1 MQILL
6 PVPIPGTELRERL
19 QKQNRLYPLED
30 IGWEYY
36 DGSFPLFDPDEPLS
50 SERLQQSGKRIMGRF
65 YQFGYVFLVP
75 VSIISFGSLVLF
87 LYNIRLGWR
96 WWYRSWRNYIVRFG
110 GWVILRKWA
119 RAFRTD
125 KFPEKLQNARK
136 HIN

>member
-1 MQILL
+1 MSDPERQNLSPGRVPALSLL
-6 PVPIPGTELRERL
+6 AVTV
-19 QKQNRLYPLED
+19 LYLAVTLPFL
-30 IGWEYY
+30 GCP
-36 DGSFPLFDPDEPLS
+36 PLFDPDEPLS

-119 RAFRTD
+119 RTFRTD